1 MNDVARGA
9 GYLRRGWQLVRA
21 QPRLLV
27 LGMVPALLVFLVLAA
42 GFVALLLNV
51 GDLVSWATPF
61 ADDWAELLRDL
72 LRLLLAVAAV
82 VGALLLSSVL
92 FVGLTL
98 TVGDPFYER
107 IWRATEVSL
116 GGPVPDHEVGFWR
129 SARDGLRLVAVGL
142 AFSVLVLV
150 SGFVPLIGPVVGIV
164 LGVVLSGRLL
174 ARELLGRPLGA
185 RGLDDAA
192 QRAALAPH
200 RSAVLGFGVLT
211 QLCFLV
217 PLGGVLV
224 MPAAVAG
231 ATILAREELGLGDQ
245 AGVRA

>member
-1 MNDVARGA
+1 MTDFARGA
-9 GYLRRGWQLVRA
+9 GYLGKGWSFLRSR
-21 QPRLLV
+21 PRLLLV
-27 LGMVPALLVFLVLAA
+27 GMLPALIVFLVLTAA
-42 GFVALLLNV
+42 FVVLLVNV

-61 ADDWAELLRDL
+61 ADDWTSVLRQV
-72 LRLLLAVAAV
+72 LRVLLAIAV
-82 VGALLLSSVL
+82 LVGALLLSSAL

-107 IWRATEVSL
+107 IWRETEAAL

-142 AFSVLVLV
+142 GFSALVLL
-150 SGFVPLIGPVVGIV
+150 SGFVPVIGPAAGITLGIV
-164 LGVVLSGRLL
+164 FSGRLL

-185 RGLDDAA
+185 RGLDDAG
-192 QRAALAPH
+192 QRDVVTSR
-200 RSAVLGFGVLT
+200 RSVVLGFGVMT

-231 ATILAREELGLGDQ
+231 ATILAREELWVD
-245 AGVRA
+245 